1 MNTWLQR
8 RPGSGEALNAPRIVT
23 RQRPG
28 SELREKRGLRVLVSV
43 WRGPGSGTWDE
54 RRVMRVWWVSI
65 LWRTEEH
72 SPVCISLSLAQAPTS
87 CSLLPSCCSAHSTLV
102 TGQTR
107 ISGPEREREM
117 GTRTPP
123 HSQMTW
129 TSHNRAGAGP
139 RRERENWEESSH
151 SFFLRPRNFQFSFL
165 LLPQNLASS
174 FLSFIATQTQ
184 NSQQGEETGGG
195 FAKFYRIKPQRR
207 LNWLCIN
214 LHHVIMAQARKNQVV
229 SHEIKWYKS
238 LKENFLGVCD
248 IISCGG

>member
-1 MNTWLQR
+1 MR
-8 RPGSGEALNAPRIVT
+8 RGEWRGSGRGASSVRSA
-23 RQRPG
+23 G
-28 SELREKRGLRVLVSV
+28 SECWSV
-43 WRGPGSGTWDE
+43 AGGDRAPGPEMRDGWWESDE
-54 RRVMRVWWVSI
+54 CQYCDGHWA
-65 LWRTEEH
+65 LL
-72 SPVCISLSLAQAPTS
+72 VCISLRLSPGPNQLQ
-87 CSLLPSCCSAHSTLV
+87 LVCCPAAAGAHSTLV

-107 ISGPEREREM
+107 ISGPERERD
-117 GTRTPP
+117 GHPDSASLSDDLNI
-123 HSQMTW
+123 SQQ
-129 TSHNRAGAGP
+129 SRCRAAE
-139 RRERENWEESSH
+139 REREKWEESSL
-151 SFFLRPRNFQFSFL
+151 SFFLCPRNFQFSFL

>member
-1 MNTWLQR
+1 MRDGWWESDECQYCD
-8 RPGSGEALNAPRIVT
+8 GHWAP
-23 RQRPG
+23 
-28 SELREKRGLRVLVSV
+28 L
-43 WRGPGSGTWDE
+43 
-54 RRVMRVWWVSI
+54 
-65 LWRTEEH
+65 
-72 SPVCISLSLAQAPTS
+72 VCISLSLSPGPNQ
-87 CSLLPSCCSAHSTLV
+87 LQLVCCPAAAGAHSTLV

-107 ISGPEREREM
+107 ISGPEREREREM

-139 RRERENWEESSH
+139 RRENWEESSL
-151 SFFLRPRNFQFSFL
+151 SFFLCPRNFQFSFL